1 MIHSAGRSL
10 MFVNSFKF
18 ISLSVYLQKQVSGGG
33 SDHHSLHRFSQ
44 NRPVSM
50 SASRIPSPPVAP
62 GAPGSPVFQHRSPSS
77 PDSSSSQL
85 YQHLQRL
92 HLTQQIRGAG
102 SPTFRRSSPPN
113 LGQMGSS
120 ESPPHS
126 FPNLLQNFTQGHQRN
141 SPPPNFQNLQM
152 IKEDSLDLDRSS
164 QSDSEEEM
172 IVQDSED
179 VISQSHFVN
188 NRTLTV
194 KQRAFACKPQIS
206 ITDTHGHVTAVTS
219 DGDSESDKGEH
230 SDSATV
236 SPNSP
241 ASSPCSAPLSYSY
254 SVPFGTNVHTNLANI
269 PHEVSGHW
277 HDGCKTSN
285 MNWYNSPHHRQ
296 KLKGIRNSSN
306 FDTVSNFNA
315 HSGLPSTGSWEIS
328 SEGLMG
334 MYKNSSQSGERT
346 ATPPTVSVSDEC
358 ELKTVGS
365 LLNVSSK
372 RSVEDILSEIRKIL
386 EQSGQQI
393 AYKCS
398 ENCFQLTN
406 SNVAME
412 VEVCEGVDASRLQVR
427 RISGDRGSYQQL
439 CRELLGGINI

>member
-1 MIHSAGRSL
+1 
-10 MFVNSFKF
+10 MFLSHCLLLSIF
-18 ISLSVYLQKQVSGGG
+18 ITDIVGFLYLQKQVSGGG
-33 SDHHSLHRFSQ
+33 SDHHPLRFSQ
-44 NRPVSM
+44 NRPASM

-62 GAPGSPVFQHRSPSS
+62 CAPGSPVFQHRSPSS
-77 PDSSSSQL
+77 SDSSSSQL

-113 LGQMGSS
+113 LGQLGSAD
-120 ESPPHS
+120 SPPHS
-126 FPNLLQNFTQGHQRN
+126 FPNLLQNFSQGHQRN

-152 IKEDSLDLDRSS
+152 IKEDSLDIDRSS

-172 IVQDSED
+172 MVQDSEESPAPTHTAD
-179 VISQSHFVN
+179 
-188 NRTLTV
+188 NRTLQV

-219 DGDSESDKGEH
+219 DGDSESDKGENSDH
-230 SDSATV
+230 SAV

-241 ASSPCSAPLSYSY
+241 VSSPASVPLSYSY

-269 PHEVSGHW
+269 PPEISYSGNW

-285 MNWYNSPHHRQ
+285 VNWYSPHHRQ
-296 KLKGIRNSSN
+296 KLKGLRNSMDLNS
-306 FDTVSNFNA
+306 FSNFNA
-315 HSGLPSTGSWEIS
+315 HSEKSHHGGWEIN
-328 SEGLMG
+328 SEGIVGL
-334 MYKNSSQSGERT
+334 YKNNSQSDERT
-346 ATPPTVSVSDEC
+346 GTPPSFQVSEEC

-365 LLNVSSK
+365 LLNLSSK
-372 RSVEDILSEIRKIL
+372 RSVEDILNEIRKIL

-398 ENCFQLTN
+398 ENCFQLAN
-406 SNVAME
+406 SDVAME
-412 VEVCEGVDASRLQVR
+412 VEVCQGVNASRLQVR
-427 RISGDRGSYQQL
+427 RISGDRGCYQQL